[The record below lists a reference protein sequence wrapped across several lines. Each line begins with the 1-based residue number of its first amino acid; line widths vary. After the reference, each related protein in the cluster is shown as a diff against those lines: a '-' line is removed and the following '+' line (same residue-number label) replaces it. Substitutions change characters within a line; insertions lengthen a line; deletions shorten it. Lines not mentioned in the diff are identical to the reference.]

1 MYAASH
7 FREER
12 PEVLIA
18 AAREIGFALWV
29 TPDLQASHLPVF
41 VSEEESG
48 LVLEAHVA
56 RPNPIWRAEGLAM
69 AVFQGPQ
76 AYISPGW
83 YPTKK
88 EHGKAVPTWNYAV
101 VHFHGQVE
109 AIDDG
114 EWLMGHLD
122 RLSRANEAFRPEPWT
137 IHEAPD
143 GYIEGL
149 TKAIVGLRLKVER
162 MEGSWKMSQN
172 QPEVNRRGVAEGL
185 GERAPEVAALVRDR
199 I

>member
-12 PEVLIA
+12 PGVLIA
-18 AAREIGFALWV
+18 AAREIGFALVV
-29 TPDLQASHLPVF
+29 TRDLQASHLPIF
-41 VSEEESG
+41 VSEEETG

-56 RPNPIWRAEGLAM
+56 RPNPLWRAEGPAM

-76 AYISPGW
+76 AYVSPGW
-83 YPTKK
+83 YPTKN

-101 VHFHGQVE
+101 VHFHGQLE
-109 AIDDG
+109 AIDDEG
-114 EWLMGHLD
+114 WLLGHLD

-137 IHEAPD
+137 IHEAPE

-149 TKAIVGLRLKVER
+149 TKAIVGLRLRVER

-172 QPEVNRRGVAEGL
+172 QPEVNRLGVVEGL
-185 GERAPEVAALVRDR
+185 AERAPEVSALVKSRS
-199 I
+199 

>member
-1 MYAASH
+1 MYAASY

-41 VSEEESG
+41 VSEERGG

-56 RPNPIWRAEGLAM
+56 RPNPLWKAEGPAL

-76 AYISPGW
+76 TYVSPGW
-83 YPTKK
+83 YPSKLET
-88 EHGKAVPTWNYAV
+88 GKAVPTWNYAV
-101 VHFHGQVE
+101 VHFHGHFEV
-109 AIDDG
+109 IDDPA
-114 EWLMGHLD
+114 WLLGHLD
-122 RLSRANEAFRPEPWT
+122 RLTKANESFRPEPWT
-137 IHEAPD
+137 LEEAPE
-143 GYIEGL
+143 GYVEGL
-149 TKAIVGLRLKVER
+149 TRAIVGLRLHVDR

-172 QPEVNRRGVAEGL
+172 RSEADQQGVIEGIAERMKTRSG
-185 GERAPEVAALVRDR
+185 
-199 I
+199 